1 MWAMVARRRLPW
13 ISADSPAELREFV
26 NAYPQRMA
34 KDAADTLAPAD
45 LADPAL
51 IAETRGA
58 LDELT
63 GLLKLGSGFYPF
75 QRV

>member
-1 MWAMVARRRLPW
+1 MRLTDALHARLSDWANRHYR
-13 ISADSPAELREFV
+13 
-26 NAYPQRMA
+26 
-34 KDAADTLAPAD
+34 DTLAPAD

-63 GLLKLGSGFYPF
+63 VLLKLGSGFYPF
-75 QRV
+75 QRL